1 MGETDTDQVDRLLTS
16 REIGAVV
23 AALRYDRGWT
33 QETLAEIARVTVRT
47 VQRVERGEPS
57 STDTR
62 RALAGALE
70 FQVLDAFNMPW
81 PLPDYERIKA
91 EHERLLHESVEVEIK
106 LVANGRQLR
115 EFAEAA
121 EGWQHSQLV
130 DMTPSADAALATLR
144 DYFQDYGDVHDCY
157 SETQKLGVNA
167 DFQELIDTLAAEG
180 IGLCA
185 GTRRVRIGGF
195 ADDGAIR
202 ATLVHLV
209 ASSLDDLP
217 RAIRVRRNA
226 SITW

>member
-1 MGETDTDQVDRLLTS
+1 MSETDTDQLDRLLTS

-23 AALRYDRGWT
+23 AALRDNRGWT
-33 QETLAEIARVTVRT
+33 QETLAEIAKVTVRT

-81 PLPDYERIKA
+81 PLPNFERIRA
-91 EHERLLHESVEVEIK
+91 EHERLLRETVEVEIK
-106 LVANGRQLR
+106 PIVGGRQLR
-115 EFAEAA
+115 ELADLA

-130 DMTPSADAALATLR
+130 DMSPSAEQALATLR

-157 SETQKLGVNA
+157 SETQKLGVNS
-167 DFQELIDTLAAEG
+167 DFQELIDTLAAAG

-185 GTRRVRIGGF
+185 GTRRVRIGGSG
-195 ADDGAIR
+195 DDGAVS
-202 ATLVHLV
+202 ATLIHLV
-209 ASSLDDLP
+209 AGSLDDLP
-217 RAIRVRRNA
+217 KAIRVPRRM
-226 SITW
+226 SMQW

>member
-1 MGETDTDQVDRLLTS
+1 MSETDTDQIDRLLTS

-23 AALRYDRGWT
+23 AALRDDRGWT

-70 FQVLDAFNMPW
+70 FQDLDAFNMPW
-81 PLPDYERIKA
+81 PLPNYERIRA
-91 EHERLLHESVEVEIK
+91 EHERLLRETVEVEIK
-106 LVANGRQLR
+106 PVANGRHLR

-195 ADDGAIR
+195 ADDGAIP

-209 ASSLDDLP
+209 ASSLNDLP
-217 RAIRVRRNA
+217 KAIRVQRHM
-226 SITW
+226 SMKW